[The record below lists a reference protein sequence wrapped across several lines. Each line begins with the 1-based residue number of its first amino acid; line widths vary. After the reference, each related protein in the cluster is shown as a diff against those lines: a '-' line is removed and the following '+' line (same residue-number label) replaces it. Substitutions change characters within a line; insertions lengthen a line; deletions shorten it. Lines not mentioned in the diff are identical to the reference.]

1 MTRMPRPAALLPAL
15 LIVPLFAIAAAPPAA
30 ARDRQRVVTVI
41 DEDGETYVCRF
52 EEGKGLRVFDKSS
65 GDEVFAF
72 DVAEFQASL
81 GDAMKEVQAVMADL
95 DLDIRATSGDD
106 HVVFACDGETV
117 ELDLDAVMEGVA
129 TALATLD
136 DIDIDVDEIVREA
149 HDVRVHRHGDA
160 DLDVDG
166 DADLESLQDELDQ
179 LGREIRELKQ
189 ELRRERDSSR

>member
-1 MTRMPRPAALLPAL
+1 MTRMPRTAAMLPALLPAL
-15 LIVPLFAIAAAPPAA
+15 LFTVAAALPAA

-41 DEDGETYVCRF
+41 DEDGETYICRF
-52 EEGKGLRVFDKSS
+52 EDGQGLRIFDQAS

-72 DVAEFQASL
+72 DVAEFEATL

-106 HVVFACDGETV
+106 RVVFACDGETV
-117 ELDLDAVMEGVA
+117 ELDLEAAMEGVF
-129 TALATLD
+129 TTLAALD

-149 HDVRVHRHGDA
+149 HDVRVHRHGD
-160 DLDVDG
+160 DG
-166 DADLESLQDELDQ
+166 SDADLESLQDELDQ

>member
-1 MTRMPRPAALLPAL
+1 MTRYLRHAAIPAL
-15 LIVPLFAIAAAPPAA
+15 LLVALAALPAA

-52 EEGKGLRVFDKSS
+52 EEGQGLRIFDKSS
-65 GDEVFAF
+65 GEEVFAF
-72 DVAEFQASL
+72 DVAEFEATL

-95 DLDIRATSGDD
+95 DLDIRATSGGDR
-106 HVVFACDGETV
+106 VVFACDGETV
-117 ELDLDAVMEGVA
+117 ELDLEAAMEGVF
-129 TALATLD
+129 TTLAALD

-149 HDVRVHRHGDA
+149 HDVRMHRHGDA
-160 DLDVDG
+160 EMGDG
-166 DADLESLQDELDQ
+166 DDADLESLQEELDQ